1 MIAKHIKSGN
11 IPGKIVAQIKENII
25 NQEIKPGDR
34 LPSERELAE
43 MFAVSRTSVREALRA
58 LEIIGVINTAWG
70 DGSYVSDDIEDS
82 LSESIDMLFS
92 LSGHNHEQVFQLRRA
107 VEVETISLAARRA
120 TKEDV
125 DRLKVLFDKIENAGN
140 PFQSA
145 DYDNKFHNEIARISG
160 NIFFINLL
168 KSVTNIMVSFIL
180 LARENIIFSKNMP
193 IISKQHMDMIKAIEE
208 NNESL
213 ARKVMLQHLET
224 IETYYI
230 KVLKLTKRS

>member
-125 DRLKVLFDKIENAGN
+125 DRLRALFDKIENAGN